1 MAELA
6 DVELVRELLEKAPD
20 AGVVVDGRGRI
31 VLVNAQTET
40 LFGYTRADL
49 LGQPIELLIPSRFR
63 DAHVREREAFA
74 ASPTARPMDT
84 GLDLFGLRRDG
95 TEFPVDVSLSPLE
108 TAREGP
114 LVAASIRD
122 VTERRR
128 VEEALQEREALF
140 RGLLESAPDAMVI
153 VDEQARLVL
162 VNAQTERF
170 FGYARGEIVGRPIEL
185 LLPQR
190 FHAAHVGHRDG
201 FLRAPSARPMG
212 AGLELFGLRSDG
224 TEFPVDISLSPL
236 RTEGGLLVAASVRD
250 VTERKRAERDILL
263 LAEEARLANAA
274 KSEFLSRMS
283 HELRTPLNAILG
295 FGQILQLEP
304 LDDEQGEAVE
314 HILNA
319 GRHLLSLINE
329 VLDISQVESGRF
341 ALSLE
346 PVRIADIVDEAVQIV
361 SPLADERDAAIRVEE
376 PEATAPLVLADHQ
389 RLLQVVLNLLG
400 NAVKYNRRGGAVR
413 IAWES
418 DATRVRLHV
427 TDDGPGIPADQVDEI
442 FAPFARAGASA
453 GSIEG
458 TGLGLAVAQALV
470 EAMGGMISV
479 QSEVGKGSRFTV
491 ELEAAPEPEE
501 RFPDTPPRAHAGFT
515 VLHIDDNARSR
526 ALVKRVADRLPTA
539 TVIAADS
546 AGAGLHA
553 ATTHHPDA
561 ILLDIH
567 LAGGSGYDVLEQLR
581 SSPETGD
588 IPVVVLS
595 ADTTRSALDRA
606 IELGALAFLTKPI
619 DGDRLL
625 AILAELSRGA

>member
-20 AGVVVDGRGRI
+20 AGVVVDGQGRI

-162 VNAQTERF
+162 VNAQTERL

-190 FHAAHVGHRDG
+190 VHAAHVGHRDG